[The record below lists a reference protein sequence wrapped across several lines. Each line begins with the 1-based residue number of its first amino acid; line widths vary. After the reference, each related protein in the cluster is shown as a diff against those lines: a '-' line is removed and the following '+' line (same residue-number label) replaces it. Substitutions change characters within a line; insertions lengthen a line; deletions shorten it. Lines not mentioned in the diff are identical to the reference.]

1 MSVEQPDVIDYVARD
16 PKTAETLLV
25 MVEVRDWNSSAIAIQ
40 QLETKLAL
48 YSGFILSGALER
60 QFPEA
65 TNRPIR
71 IQLDHFCPITESV
84 GTKLR
89 EWSGKLSGIP
99 VSVWSHR
106 MYWNPLLNLLF
117 RIASRLGGAQ
127 RGLVRWLPEP
137 DAKLILPT
145 GAQFTEQYCDALRLA
160 IPDHQVLIVKDL
172 EIKVVDP
179 DGKESEGFVGKG
191 YDHYTS
197 GP

>member
-1 MSVEQPDVIDYVARD
+1 MSVEQPDVIDFVAGD

-25 MVEVRDWNSSAIAIQ
+25 MVEVRDWDSSPIAVQ

-48 YSGFILSGALER
+48 YSEFILSGALAR

-71 IQLDHFCPITESV
+71 IQLDHFRPITESV

-106 MYWNPLLNLLF
+106 MYWNPLLNLFF
-117 RIASRLGGAQ
+117 RIATRLGGPQ
-127 RGLVRWLPEP
+127 
-137 DAKLILPT
+137 
-145 GAQFTEQYCDALRLA
+145 
-160 IPDHQVLIVKDL
+160 
-172 EIKVVDP
+172 
-179 DGKESEGFVGKG
+179 
-191 YDHYTS
+191 
-197 GP
+197 